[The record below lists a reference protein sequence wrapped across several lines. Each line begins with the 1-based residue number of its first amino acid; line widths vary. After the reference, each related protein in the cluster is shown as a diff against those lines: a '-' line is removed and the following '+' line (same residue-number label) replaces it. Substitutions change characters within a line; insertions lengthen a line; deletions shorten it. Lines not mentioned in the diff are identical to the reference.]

1 MIKPHPPK
9 KNIYKYFI
17 KIETRWNDNDS
28 YGHINNAIYYEF
40 MDTVVNNYLIEH
52 QITNSDENSLIGLVV
67 SNSCTYFKPIKYP
80 DTINVGLSIKRIG
93 NSSITYD
100 IGIFKNN
107 DTQASARGSYIH
119 VYVDKKE
126 RKPIKISDTLKYKF
140 NNINALH

>member
-52 QITNSDENSLIGLVV
+52 QITNSEENSLIGLVV

-80 DTINVGLSIKRIG
+80 DTISVGLSIKRIG

-126 RKPIKISDTLKYKF
+126 RKPIKISDTYK
-140 NNINALH
+140 I